1 MGSFLVTVLR
11 EGKTVVGAALA
22 LIASAG
28 TALTPADLETV
39 RQLLEVAGVGGNAI
53 IAIGLAHK
61 LLKALAARSAAQ

>member
-1 MGSFLVTVLR
+1 MGGFLVEILKG
-11 EGKTVVGAALA
+11 GKTVVGAAIT

-28 TALTPADLETV
+28 AALTPADLETV

-61 LLKALAARSAAQ
+61 LLKALAARGQQP